1 MCGGEHGPRLRHA
14 KKGRKRSRED
24 PKQPVQIHLAFADGK
39 ENIISCENCLQME
52 ERNPARSGEM
62 LTTWA

>member
-24 PKQPVQIHLAFADGK
+24 PKQPVQIHLAFTDGK
-39 ENIISCENCLQME
+39 GNLIS
-52 ERNPARSGEM
+52 
-62 LTTWA
+62 

>member
-39 ENIISCENCLQME
+39 ENLIS
-52 ERNPARSGEM
+52 
-62 LTTWA
+62 